1 MPPTE
6 DSNCPDGMESTV
18 CFFSFGI
25 FYDGITQKV
34 LEIIEFWKTFLED
47 MRNAFYDV

>member
-1 MPPTE
+1 M
-6 DSNCPDGMESTV
+6 SNTV

-34 LEIIEFWKTFLED
+34 LKIIEFGKEFLKD
-47 MRNAFYDV
+47 IGNAFCDV